1 MSLSTTNPPP
11 DFSQF
16 FLTEKS
22 KDSFQE
28 NVNRIVS
35 LLIENTTEKS
45 HTNTS
50 LDIKT
55 LSNSLESPSMGFEL
69 YPQEAVSFPQVLSEI
84 KSLFLKNYI
93 HVTDRKTMA
102 HLHCPPTL
110 PCVISELIIAATNQS
125 MDSWD
130 QCGTAGTIEEYILS
144 FLGNGL
150 IGYPKDQAGGTFTT
164 GATQANLMGLLI
176 GRNVFAK
183 KYNVDLQKSGITP
196 TIAKFRIFCSEDAH
210 FTVDMS
216 AAILGLGSDSIVK
229 IPSEKG
235 RIRCDLLRQSIQQV
249 RAAGDIP
256 FCISATAGTTD
267 FGAIDD
273 LRELSQIAQSE
284 NLWYHIDA
292 AYGGGLLFIN
302 DPQKRQLIAGIEQA
316 DSIGLD
322 FHKMLY
328 VPIPCGV
335 FMIKEK
341 KHFERIRTSAV
352 YLNPENDEVFGFQ
365 NLVFKSLLTT
375 RRFDALKAYVAL
387 RVVGRENYSQMINH
401 TTGLA
406 KRAAEHIAKD
416 KDLELALEPTIST
429 VVFRFSPA
437 DLTNKFD
444 VKFWNDINYLIR
456 NRMIEQGGGVIA
468 QTTYDL
474 RTQLKFTILNPMIT
488 FEDILGVLGTIK
500 KLGHEI
506 LKKKKKS
513 PK

>member
-1 MSLSTTNPPP
+1 
-11 DFSQF
+11 
-16 FLTEKS
+16 
-22 KDSFQE
+22 
-28 NVNRIVS
+28 
-35 LLIENTTEKS
+35 
-45 HTNTS
+45 
-50 LDIKT
+50 
-55 LSNSLESPSMGFEL
+55 
-69 YPQEAVSFPQVLSEI
+69 
-84 KSLFLKNYI
+84 
-93 HVTDRKTMA
+93 
-102 HLHCPPTL
+102 
-110 PCVISELIIAATNQS
+110 
-125 MDSWD
+125 
-130 QCGTAGTIEEYILS
+130 
-144 FLGNGL
+144 
-150 IGYPKDQAGGTFTT
+150 
-164 GATQANLMGLLI
+164 
-176 GRNVFAK
+176 
-183 KYNVDLQKSGITP
+183 
-196 TIAKFRIFCSEDAH
+196 
-210 FTVDMS
+210 MS

-273 LRELSQIAQSE
+273 LGELSLIAKSE
-284 NLWYHIDA
+284 DLWYHIDA

-302 DPQKRQLIAGIEQA
+302 DPLKRQLIAGIEQA

-335 FMIKEK
+335 FMMKEK

-406 KRAAEHIAKD
+406 KRVAEHIAKD
-416 KDLELALEPTIST
+416 KELELALEPTIST

-437 DLTNKFD
+437 ELTNKFD

-468 QTTYDL
+468 QTTYDQ

-488 FEDILGVLGTIK
+488 FEDVLGVLGTIK

-506 LKKKKKS
+506 LEEKKKS